1 MELIWTIGTLLA
13 VTAAAI
19 LLFISRRVRLLRA
32 GGVNVA
38 LRTRLDDSHRGW
50 HLGVGRYHGDEFT
63 WYRALSLRSGP
74 NHVIRRDGLEIDNR
88 REPDWPETYAMPAG
102 STVLHCHAVQSGS
115 GRSGSSGRVVE
126 IAMGP
131 DALTGFLSWLES
143 APPGGRL
150 PWAS

>member
-1 MELIWTIGTLLA
+1 MELELIWSIGLLLA
-13 VTAAAI
+13 VAAAVAF
-19 LLFISRRVRLLRA
+19 LYISRRVRLLRA

-63 WYRALSLRSGP
+63 WYRAFSLRSGP
-74 NHVIRRDGLEIDNR
+74 NHVIRRDGLEISTR

-102 STVLHCHAVQSGS
+102 STVLCCRVT
-115 GRSGSSGRVVE
+115 SSGRGGTVVE
-126 IAMGP
+126 IAMSP

>member
-1 MELIWTIGTLLA
+1 VAVEIIWLIGTLLA
-13 VTAAAI
+13 VAAVSLT
-19 LLFISRRVRLLRA
+19 LLISRRLRLLRA

-38 LRTRLDDSHRGW
+38 LRTRLNGGGRGW

-63 WYRALSLRSGP
+63 WYRAFSLRSGP
-74 NHVIRRDGLEIDNR
+74 DRVIHRDGLEIATR
-88 REPDWPETYAMPAG
+88 REPDGPETYVMPAG
-102 STVLHCHAVQSGS
+102 SMVLRCRPTRADSGIE
-115 GRSGSSGRVVE
+115 VE